1 MIKEINPNW
10 IILFVLLLLM
20 GGYILSII
28 LG

>member
-20 GGYILSII
+20 GGYILSVIVN
-28 LG
+28 

>member
-10 IILFVLLLLM
+10 IILFGLLLLM
-20 GGYILSII
+20 GGYILSVI